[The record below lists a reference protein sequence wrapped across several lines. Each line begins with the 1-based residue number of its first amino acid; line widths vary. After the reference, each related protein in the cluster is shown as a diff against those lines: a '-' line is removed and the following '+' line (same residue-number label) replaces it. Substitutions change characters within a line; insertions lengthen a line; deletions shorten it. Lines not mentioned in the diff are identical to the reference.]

1 MLKGTN
7 QELGRPFNRR
17 IVLEL
22 IRRRGPIA
30 RTDIADS
37 VGLTVQTV
45 STIVRELEE
54 DGFLVS
60 ERERPKGRGVPPS
73 KLALNPDG
81 GYAIGVYITP
91 LSVDAALINLRGD
104 ILARVHR
111 DAERATP
118 DQGFALIGELVSEL
132 RASDPDRRLL
142 GVGMAMPGPFG
153 VESMS
158 FVGTTTMAGWGET
171 EILGRLADAT
181 GLPAF
186 VETDMAAAALCEQ
199 LYGRGTA
206 LRDYYYLFFGVGLG
220 GTMVHE
226 GEVLRGNWG
235 NAGELGHI
243 TVIPD
248 GEPCF
253 CGNRGCLERYVSL
266 EALKRSGLSEADW
279 VAVVDPLVR
288 QAVRTVENLFDPET
302 IVVGGYAP
310 AALLAIV
317 TSKDADF
324 GNSIAVRRD
333 RTLPRVVTASGGE
346 GGDAVLRGAA
356 ALAVR
361 GALSPREGQMFG
373 PELARGV
380 GREVRA

>member
-7 QELGRPFNRR
+7 QETGRPFNKR

-60 ERERPKGRGVPPS
+60 EREQPKGRGVPPS
-73 KLALNPDG
+73 KLAVNPDG
-81 GYAIGVYITP
+81 GFAIGVYITP
-91 LSVDAALINLRGD
+91 LSVEAALINLRGD
-104 ILARVHR
+104 ILARVRR

-118 DQGFALIGELVSEL
+118 DEGFALIRDLVAEL
-132 RASDPDRRLL
+132 RAADPARRLL

-158 FVGTTTMAGWGET
+158 FIGSTTMAGWQGT

-181 GLPAF
+181 GLAAF

-220 GTMVHE
+220 GTMVHD

-243 TVIPD
+243 TVVPD

-266 EALKRSGLSEADW
+266 EALRRSGLGEAAW
-279 VAVVDPLVR
+279 AKAVDPLFR
-288 QAVRTVENLFDPET
+288 QAVRTIENLFDPET

-310 AALLAIV
+310 AGLLDTV
-317 TSKDADF
+317 TAPGADF

-333 RTLPRVVTASGGE
+333 RSLPRVVVASGGE
-346 GGDAVLRGAA
+346 GGEAVLRGAA

-361 GALSPREGQMFG
+361 GALSPRQGQMFG
-373 PELARGV
+373 PELTRIG